1 MSKVSRVAAIRVARA
16 TFNIVNIRLGGQS
29 VIIAVI
35 VVVVANNWYH
45 IGKYDIRLRQI
56 DLIGDFGEPICDKL
70 LVFFNIF
77 RYIPNESVVYM
88 KRQEI

>member
-29 VIIAVI
+29 VIIA
-35 VVVVANNWYH
+35 VVVANNWYH

-70 LVFFNIF
+70 LVFFRIF

>member
-16 TFNIVNIRLGGQS
+16 TFNIVNIRLGSQS
-29 VIIAVI
+29 VIIAV
-35 VVVVANNWYH
+35 VVEINWYH

-70 LVFFNIF
+70 LVFFRIF

>member
-29 VIIAVI
+29 VIIAV
-35 VVVVANNWYH
+35 VVANNWYH

-56 DLIGDFGEPICDKL
+56 DLIVDFGEPICDKL
-70 LVFFNIF
+70 LVFFRIF